1 MGDVDAGGRGD
12 AAACRAGEW
21 EDTARVWRESSPS
34 RTATPADPGPPREPS
49 GSESPLDSTG
59 NPRPH
64 GAMGNY
70 GELIGEVVAL
80 LDKIT
85 AGEENLMQ
93 ITDDIIQSRQGW
105 SEENL
110 VFLLGVLGG
119 CVEQRR
125 LLAVVVN
132 AFYARHGKHV
142 LLKQRNVFTVIAYL
156 AVFRLEELGMTSFT
170 KIINSQDIP
179 SMHKFLTFL
188 FDEVNLSTWMK
199 DEWSQLYDITFV
211 QNNLLAPLLK
221 SREEVL
227 WLTEQLRS
235 QLDGTS
241 PPRPKPKT
249 TEPQEFSL
257 TKPKP
262 RTLPLPDRVPSLGK
276 PNPVPKSTYHL
287 PKEMAKLQDVRQRN
301 RRRAERNLMEASK
314 ILFQCAN
321 AEKADQTK
329 RVMAELAAEMSRT
342 SAERPRARSM
352 PKTAKNNVPIKLNT
366 TAILREG
373 AFYQARETQELKR
386 LEELVRGA
394 RDGSEFADW
403 QERMRQRDASEA
415 ALEEERRRL
424 EGKLSLEEA
433 VLARHALASQ
443 NQHKAATV
451 KQQTAEMMQQY
462 ADRRL
467 QEEKEMKKLIKQI
480 MEGHE
485 NSKAAKLKLQEYK
498 QKIVQEVMEESQELL
513 RQALERAQEDMCRRQ
528 ELIQQIR
535 ALEAMPALRHS
546 HMDPTQTAGHA
557 LLSEMSLVELR
568 ERLALLKEAQL
579 KAKEE
584 RRDDIL
590 REKQAKEQLLLQHL
604 DKISLHRASNSKAA
618 ALRLEEKRARQQA
631 PAASPPDA
639 LGDPKL
645 SDLLQRLEDRRAER
659 KRVTQSGREGPGVPA
674 AVPASKKSQEH
685 WQELERSRERQAQL
699 LTQGAADKQVD
710 HKHGVYQAAR
720 VGANAACI
728 TRTQEKISTV

>member
-1 MGDVDAGGRGD
+1 
-12 AAACRAGEW
+12 
-21 EDTARVWRESSPS
+21 
-34 RTATPADPGPPREPS
+34 
-49 GSESPLDSTG
+49 
-59 NPRPH
+59 
-64 GAMGNY
+64 MGNY

-188 FDEVNLSTWMK
+188 FDEVNLSTWIK

-221 SREEVL
+221 NREEVL

-342 SAERPRARSM
+342 SAERPRARSV

-373 AFYQARETQELKR
+373 AFYHARETQELKR

-498 QKIVQEVMEESQELL
+498 QKIGKNHN
-513 RQALERAQEDMCRRQ
+513 
-528 ELIQQIR
+528 I
-535 ALEAMPALRHS
+535 
-546 HMDPTQTAGHA
+546 TTAGHA

-631 PAASPPDA
+631 SAASPPDA

-659 KRVTQSGREGPGVPA
+659 KRLTQSGREGPGVPA

-710 HKHGVYQAAR
+710 HKQGVYQAAR

>member
-1 MGDVDAGGRGD
+1 
-12 AAACRAGEW
+12 
-21 EDTARVWRESSPS
+21 
-34 RTATPADPGPPREPS
+34 
-49 GSESPLDSTG
+49 
-59 NPRPH
+59 
-64 GAMGNY
+64 MGNY

-188 FDEVNLSTWMK
+188 FDEVNLSTWIK

-221 SREEVL
+221 NREEVL

-329 RVMAELAAEMSRT
+329 VRMTREGVCRGC
-342 SAERPRARSM
+342 
-352 PKTAKNNVPIKLNT
+352 KNNVPIKLNT

-373 AFYQARETQELKR
+373 AFYHARETQELKR

-443 NQHKAATV
+443 NQHKAATI

-498 QKIVQEVMEESQELL
+498 QKIVQEVMEESQEML

-535 ALEAMPALRHS
+535 ALEAVPALRHPY
-546 HMDPTQTAGHA
+546 MDPTQTAGHA

-631 PAASPPDA
+631 SAASPPDA

-659 KRVTQSGREGPGVPA
+659 KRLTQSGREGPGVPA

-710 HKHGVYQAAR
+710 HKQGVYQAAR